1 MKTYNV
7 TVFWNPGAPKDYRVE
22 AETTFEA
29 ARKVFTDVIRHSLGD
44 HRTKVVEVKARKSSG
59 SAFYGEN

>member
-1 MKTYNV
+1 MKTYTV

-29 ARKVFTDVIRHSLGD
+29 ARKVFTDVIGHSLGD
-44 HRTKVVEVKARKSSG
+44 HRTKVVEVKEA
-59 SAFYGEN
+59 A